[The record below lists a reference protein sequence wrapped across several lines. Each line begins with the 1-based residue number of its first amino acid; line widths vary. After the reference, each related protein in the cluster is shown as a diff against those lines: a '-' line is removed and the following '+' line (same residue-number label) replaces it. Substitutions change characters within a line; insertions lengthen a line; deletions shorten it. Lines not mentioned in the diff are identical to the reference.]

1 MSLVFEDHWDK
12 THTIAFI
19 VFSLSTTI
27 EAYVYSI
34 SYLATGWVTTPRY
47 LTALL
52 AVWPPLWLMIGGIVT
67 GPLSDALGRRRTLY
81 LTLLMYAVG
90 AAGLI
95 ISQGYVML
103 LTFLS
108 LLLVATGG
116 EYNTVMTAAHEY
128 FPSRHR
134 SKLVFIILN
143 FTNLG
148 GALAA
153 MLTLLNVSPIMQRF
167 ALGATLMVIVPLVYM
182 LRQMLPESALWLE
195 ATSKVNNNV
204 NESNVV
210 SNNPLYKTAARI
222 KLPPTWL
229 RVMVGGL
236 IGWAYTAGFSLLAL
250 TLGPYFLPSLTNWLI
265 LVFSVVALTSGVII
279 GLLADSVSRK
289 LMLVASSIGSTL
301 ITLILALTIH
311 TWMRN
316 LGLFWGLFTAFSI
329 LINAYFLTED
339 TLKSEYWKV
348 IRRGTYTA
356 LVRVISLGGSIP
368 VLFASAYIPMELY
381 LLVNSAILG
390 VGAVTS
396 IVWYIIGVETGKGIS
411 VRAWGVA

>member
-1 MSLVFEDHWDK
+1 MTNDHWGEA
-12 THTIAFI
+12 HTVAFT

-27 EAYVYSI
+27 EAYIYSI
-34 SYLATGWVTTPRY
+34 SYLATGWVVTPRY

-52 AVWPPLWLMIGGIVT
+52 TVWPPLWLLIGGAVA
-67 GPLSDALGRRRTLY
+67 GPLSDALGRRRVLY
-81 LTLLMYAVG
+81 LTLLMYVVGAVG
-90 AAGLI
+90 LM

-103 LTFLS
+103 LIFLS

-128 FPSRHR
+128 FPSRLR
-134 SKLVFIILN
+134 GRLVFLILN

-148 GALAA
+148 GVLAA
-153 MLTLLNVSPIMQRF
+153 ALTLLNVNPMMQRV
-167 ALGATLMVIVPLVYM
+167 ALGATLIIILPLLYA
-182 LRQMLPESALWLE
+182 LRRMLPESVLWLE
-195 ATSKVNNNV
+195 AVGKVNEV
-204 NESNVV
+204 NTIDSPHEYTV
-210 SNNPLYKTAARI
+210 RI
-222 KLPPTWL
+222 RLPPTWL

-265 LVFSVVALTSGVII
+265 LVFSTAALVSGVVI
-279 GLLADSVSRK
+279 GLLADSVSRRV
-289 LMLVASSIGSTL
+289 MLAASSLGSTL
-301 ITLILALTIH
+301 ITLILAFTTN

-316 LGLFWGLFTAFSI
+316 LGVFWGLFTVFSI

-339 TLKSEYWKV
+339 TLKSEYWRV

-368 VLFASAYIPMELY
+368 VLFASAYIPMKLY
-381 LLVNSAILG
+381 LLVDSIILG
-390 VGAVTS
+390 VGAAAS
-396 IVWYIIGVETGKGIS
+396 IVWYIVGVETGKGIS
-411 VRAWGVA
+411 VRAWGLEDA